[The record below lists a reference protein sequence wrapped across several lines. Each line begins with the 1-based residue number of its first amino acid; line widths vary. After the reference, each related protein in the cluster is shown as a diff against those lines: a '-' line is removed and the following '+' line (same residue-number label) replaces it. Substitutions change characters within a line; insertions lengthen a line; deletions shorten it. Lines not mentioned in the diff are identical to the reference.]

1 MKKYCTMSVSKDR
14 IEIFKY
20 TYTNEPPFHCVPIC
34 EVVQRY
40 DKVNKSNLLKAYELL
55 VKLNEEI
62 TNEIY
67 QDWLLSHKKEK

>member
-1 MKKYCTMSVSKDR
+1 MKKYCTMGVFKDK

-20 TYTNEPPFHCVPIC
+20 TDISEPPFHCGSIC

-62 TNEIY
+62 KNEIY